1 MPINAAAS
9 GNPELRPSPPAQS
22 GALGKWFKALRAYS
36 FTASMV
42 PVAAGALLAAGQA
55 GARWGLLPFVA
66 LGVLF
71 LHIGT
76 NLINDYYDYEL
87 GLDHQGAL
95 GGSGVLVSGDLT
107 AKQVGL
113 AGLASFILAAVLG
126 IPLVLARGWPI
137 LALGA
142 LGAAGGALYT
152 AKPVQYKYFGAG
164 DALVFL
170 LMGPLMVGGAQYAL
184 SGRWSTAAWA
194 ASLPIGLLV
203 TAILHANNLRDL
215 ELDAEFDLKTL
226 AIRLGRRGSLVYLN
240 CLLAGAFLATI
251 GAALLGFLPWPA
263 LLALLAAPL
272 ALKLSKGAQGK
283 SADIVEQA
291 AQLHLSFGLLLSVGL
306 GAALFL

>member
-1 MPINAAAS
+1 MQENA
-9 GNPELRPSPPAQS
+9 RPSAFFRW
-22 GALGKWFKALRAYS
+22 LKALRAYS
-36 FTASMV
+36 FTGSMV
-42 PVAAGALLAAGQA
+42 PVALGALLAAGQT
-55 GARWGLLPFVA
+55 GVRWGLLPFVA
-66 LGVLF
+66 LGVLL

-76 NLINDYYDYEL
+76 NLVNDYYDYQL
-87 GLDHQGAL
+87 GLDHEGAL
-95 GGSGVLVSGDLT
+95 GGSGVLVSGELT

-113 AGLASFILAAVLG
+113 AGLASFVLAAALG

-184 SGRWSTAAWA
+184 SGRWSAAAWA
-194 ASLPIGLLV
+194 ASVPLGLLV

-226 AIRLGRRGSLVYLN
+226 AIRLGRRGSLIYLD
-240 CLLAGAFLATI
+240 CLLAGAFVATI
-251 GAALLGFLPWPA
+251 GAVFLGFLPWPA
-263 LLALLAAPL
+263 LLVVLAAPL
-272 ALKLSKGAQGK
+272 ALHLSKGAREK
-283 SADIVEQA
+283 SPAIVAEA
-291 AQLHLSFGLLLSVGL
+291 ARLHLSFGVLLCAGL
-306 GAALFL
+306 AVSLLA